1 MSYNRD
7 GDVQL
12 VHDHNCP
19 VCLEGDIELPEEDEG
34 TTGWASCSNSDCK
47 LYMEAKSEASLDLLL
62 DLAQRGLTWN
72 LRELTGDRYQL
83 TKVYKVT

>member
-7 GDVQL
+7 GDEQL

-19 VCLEGDIELPEEDEG
+19 VCLEGDIEIPEEDEVQG
-34 TTGWASCSNSDCK
+34 VAECSNSDCK
-47 LYMEAKSEASLDLLL
+47 LYMEAKHQESLDILL

-72 LRELTGDRYQL
+72 LRELTGARL
-83 TKVYKVT
+83 ELKKVYKVT